1 MSGPALA
8 MAEGRGTALT
18 VFLVAAEESGDR
30 LGAALMRA
38 LAVRTRGAVRCVGIG
53 GADMAAEG
61 LQTRAPVKPSAFIG
75 IGDLIRHLPDLI
87 RAIRATAN
95 AVVARQPDVLVII
108 DSPDF
113 THRIARIVRARNPA
127 IPIVDYVCPSVWAW
141 RPRRAQAMRGYIDHV
156 LALLPFEPAA
166 LAKLHGPACSY
177 VGHPLIEEIDRLRPN
192 VEEAAR
198 RRADPP
204 LVLVLPGSRAGE
216 IRRLAPIFGRALA
229 LLRQRHGAFELV
241 LPTVPHLVARV
252 REATADWAVAPR
264 IVVERAEK
272 QAAFRNARAAL
283 AKSGTVTLELAL
295 AGVPMVTA
303 YRVMPIEAAIM
314 RRVALIDTVILA
326 NLVAGERF
334 VPEFL
339 QQACTPENLAGALSP
354 LLGDTPE
361 RRRQTEMFA
370 RFDAFMEIGGAAPS
384 QRAAGLVIDVAAGRP
399 VAAPTHPRTEQLA
412 EAAREH

>member
-1 MSGPALA
+1 
-8 MAEGRGTALT
+8 
-18 VFLVAAEESGDR
+18 
-30 LGAALMRA
+30 
-38 LAVRTRGAVRCVGIG
+38 
-53 GADMAAEG
+53 MAAEG
-61 LQTRAPVKPSAFIG
+61 LQTLAPVKPSALIG
-75 IGDLIRHLPDLI
+75 IGDLIRHLPELL
-87 RAIRATAN
+87 RGIRATAN
-95 AVVARQPDVLVII
+95 AVVVSRPDVLVII

-113 THRIARIVRARNPA
+113 THRIARIVRARSPG

-141 RPRRAQAMRGYIDHV
+141 RPRRAQAMRSYINHV

-166 LAKLHGPACSY
+166 LARLHGPPCSY

-204 LVLVLPGSRAGE
+204 LVLVLPGSRVGE

-241 LPTVPHLVARV
+241 LPTVPHLAARV
-252 REATADWAVAPR
+252 REATADWSVAPR

-354 LLGDTPE
+354 LLGDTLE
-361 RRRQTEMFA
+361 RRRQTEIFD
-370 RFDAFMEIGGAAPS
+370 RFDAIMEIGGDAPS
-384 QRAAGLVIDVAAGRP
+384 ERAAGIVLDLAAGRP
-399 VAAPTHPRTEQLA
+399 VTAPTQPRTKQLA

>member
-1 MSGPALA
+1 
-8 MAEGRGTALT
+8 
-18 VFLVAAEESGDR
+18 
-30 LGAALMRA
+30 
-38 LAVRTRGAVRCVGIG
+38 
-53 GADMAAEG
+53 
-61 LQTRAPVKPSAFIG
+61 
-75 IGDLIRHLPDLI
+75 
-87 RAIRATAN
+87 
-95 AVVARQPDVLVII
+95 
-108 DSPDF
+108 
-113 THRIARIVRARNPA
+113 
-127 IPIVDYVCPSVWAW
+127 
-141 RPRRAQAMRGYIDHV
+141 
-156 LALLPFEPAA
+156 LLPFEPEV

-177 VGHPLIEEIDRLRPN
+177 VGHPLIEEIDRLRAN

-241 LPTVPHLVARV
+241 LPTVPHLATRV

-361 RRRQTEMFA
+361 RRRQTEIFD
-370 RFDAFMEIGGAAPS
+370 RFDAIMEIGGDAPS
-384 QRAAGLVIDVAAGRP
+384 ERAAGIVLDLAAGRP
-399 VAAPTHPRTEQLA
+399 VAPPMHPRTEQLA
-412 EAAREH
+412 EAAREY

>member
-1 MSGPALA
+1 
-8 MAEGRGTALT
+8 

-38 LAVRTRGAVRCVGIG
+38 LAVRTGGAVRCVGIG
-53 GADMAAEG
+53 GRDMVAEG
-61 LQTRAPVKPSAFIG
+61 LKIAAAVTPFAFIG
-75 IGDLIRHLPDLI
+75 IGGVIRHLPQLI
-87 RAIRATAN
+87 RAMRTTAN
-95 AVVARQPDVLVII
+95 AIVASRPDVLVII

-113 THRIARIVRARNPA
+113 THRIARMVRARSPA

-141 RPRRAQAMRGYIDHV
+141 RPRRAPAMRGYIDHV

-192 VEEAAR
+192 AEEAACR
-198 RRADPP
+198 SAEPP
-204 LVLVLPGSRAGE
+204 LILVLPGSRAGE

-229 LLRQRHGAFELV
+229 LLRERHGAFDLV
-241 LPTVPHLVARV
+241 LPTVPHLAARV
-252 REATADWAVAPR
+252 REATADWAVTPR

-295 AGVPMVTA
+295 AGIPMVTA
-303 YRVMPIEAAIM
+303 YRVMPLEAAIM

-339 QQACTPENLAGALSP
+339 QQACTPENLAGALLP
-354 LLGDTPE
+354 LLRDTPE

-370 RFDAFMEIGGAAPS
+370 RFDALMEIGSAAPS
-384 QRAAGLVIDVAAGRP
+384 QRAAGIVLDLAAGRAVSAP
-399 VAAPTHPRTEQLA
+399 AHPAAEQLA